1 MGTGKVVLSD
11 GGDADRAGRN
21 EDGVL
26 GNEGHGE
33 QRGKFDVKTNLV
45 IWPRYVLFG

>member
-1 MGTGKVVLSD
+1 MVLSD

-26 GNEGHGE
+26 GDEGHGE